1 MTLGL
6 VMLALYGAIG
16 LAFVFVGPSARL
28 LRHERERLAWQAD
41 DQPRW
46 KHAAFAG
53 VLALCILV
61 LWPVLVVSA
70 ARTEAAAKAGPPDP
84 HPAGPSAELDRRMAR
99 IREKPARSLSFAA
112 YRDIVDTLPWTDWKH
127 LDEQLARLG
136 VTITDYVTDAQGNA
150 VPATVRVLEAGSPFT
165 LTALRGQVGSLP
177 TPPALV
183 AGEISADPL
192 RHSLSFR
199 LPVRPDDEVWMFS
212 SSPDTWRH
220 LAGRAGLALI
230 REGTVIDAY
239 VTRMN

>member
-16 LAFVFVGPSARL
+16 LAFVFVGLAARL
-28 LRHERERLAWQAD
+28 LRRERGRPAWQAD
-41 DQPRW
+41 DRPRW

-53 VLALCILV
+53 ATLLGILV
-61 LWPVLVVSA
+61 LWPVLVSA

-84 HPAGPSAELDRRMAR
+84 RPAGPSAELDRWMAR
-99 IREKPARSLSFAA
+99 IRENPAKSLSFAA
-112 YRDIVDTLPWTDWKH
+112 YRKIVDKLPWTDREH

-136 VTITDYVTDAQGNA
+136 VMITGYVKDAQGNA
-150 VPATVRVLEAGSPFT
+150 VPATVRVLEVGSPFT
-165 LTALRGQVGSLP
+165 LIASRGRAGSLP
-177 TPPALV
+177 TPPALA

-192 RHSLSFR
+192 RHGLSFR
-199 LPVRPDDEVWMFS
+199 LPVRPDDEVWVFS